1 MRRRILISMMLVT
14 AIAVGLFGTP
24 LAIAF
29 ANLHREEE
37 VVRLERT
44 AAESLDEVPSKFPR
58 FGDRVAIQHH
68 QDGHAVGLYGRDG
81 RRIAGSGPAAGDSI
95 VKSALNGDVRDR
107 EVGGQLA
114 VALPI
119 TRGQRI
125 VGSVRA
131 SVSMSVVTDRTWR
144 SVLVMGAIGLVAIAI
159 SALVALWQ
167 SRRLARPVDRLAE
180 VANRLGDGDF
190 TVRAVP
196 SGVPE
201 VDAVGTALDSTAAR
215 LDQMLARE
223 RSFSEDASHQLRTP
237 LTGLRLTL
245 EAALLDPH
253 ADREAAIDA
262 ALVEVDRLERTVD
275 DILVLAREET
285 GHRVANLADVLTRVD
300 GHWRR
305 SALARAR
312 PVEFDLEPAL
322 PDVGMSD
329 RALRQI
335 LDVLIDNAFRHGIG
349 TISVRAR
356 VASGGVVVEVSDA
369 GPRPTGD
376 DDQIFLRRVSKDGG
390 TGIGLALARSLAEAD
405 GGRLFLD
412 RTRPATTF
420 TLALPGVFHG

>member
-1 MRRRILISMMLVT
+1 MMLVT

-24 LAIAF
+24 LALAL

-44 AAESLDEVPSKFPR
+44 AAESLEEVPAKFPR
-58 FGDRVAIQHH
+58 FGDRVVIQAH
-68 QDGHAVGLYGRDG
+68 QDGRSIGLYDRKGH
-81 RRIAGSGPAAGDSI
+81 RIAGSGPRVGDSI
-95 VKSALNGDVRDR
+95 VIAAANGDVRDR

-114 VALPI
+114 VAVPV
-119 TRGQRI
+119 TRGERI
-125 VGSVRA
+125 VGSMRS
-131 SVSMSVVTDRTWR
+131 SVSMSVVTDRTR
-144 SVLVMGAIGLVAIAI
+144 RAVLVMAVIGLVAIAI

-190 TVRAVP
+190 TVRADP

-201 VDAVGTALDSTAAR
+201 VDAVGRALDSTAAR

-253 ADREAAIDA
+253 ADRDATIDA

-275 DILVLAREET
+275 DILVLAREEP

-312 PVEFDLEPAL
+312 PVAFDLEPKL
-322 PDVGMSD
+322 PEVGVSD

-335 LDVLIDNAFRHGIG
+335 LDVLIDNAIRHGG
-349 TISVRAR
+349 GAISVRAR
-356 VASGGVVVEVSDA
+356 VASGGVVVEVGDA

-376 DDQIFLRRVSKDGG
+376 DDQIFLRRVSEGGG

-412 RTRPATTF
+412 RTRPTTTF
-420 TLALPGVFHG
+420 TLALPGVVGI